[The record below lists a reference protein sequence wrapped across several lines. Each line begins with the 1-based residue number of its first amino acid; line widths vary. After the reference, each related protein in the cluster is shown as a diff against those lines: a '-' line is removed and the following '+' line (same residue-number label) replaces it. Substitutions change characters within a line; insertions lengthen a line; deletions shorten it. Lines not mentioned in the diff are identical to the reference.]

1 MNVNDMSPLKIEL
14 PEDVLKAK
22 WCGDFDRAN
31 RLIDMM
37 LVNPK
42 VPQCLKDRL
51 LIEKDILIQ
60 LPLDYVY
67 PEEEAFKMCCEAIKD
82 FTWEEF
88 QNLIDTS
95 AIDWIYVGG
104 KLHACRRFLDTLLKV
119 HPDLGARAGLPTEE
133 SEERKLLNQNTADM
147 KANGKATWHIHL
159 KGKFKINDEAFR
171 KGEIVKVHYPIPC
184 DAINMKNIELVSTSP
199 ECVKVGAPDEAQRTV
214 YFETAM
220 DENKPF
226 ITEFKYDSTVNY
238 VNLDPEKASPV
249 QPSFDTQEE
258 MPHIRFTPFIKDL
271 CAELKG
277 DETNPV
283 IVARKFYDYCTTNVT
298 YSFMRQY
305 FAITE
310 IPEYAALNL
319 KGDCGVQALLFI
331 TLCRCAGI
339 PARWQSGVFVTP
351 YDVGSHDWAMFY
363 VDPYGWVFADPS
375 FGGSAYRSGNK
386 ERHDFY
392 FGNLDPFR
400 MAANSVFQGALV
412 PEKKFLRIDPYD
424 NQKGEAEYAD
434 RGLMWNECDN
444 EWEIVECRKV
454 D

>member
-22 WCGDFDRAN
+22 WCGDFPRAN

-37 LVNPK
+37 LKNPK
-42 VPQCLKDRL
+42 VPQCLKERL
-51 LIEKDILIQ
+51 TIEKEILKV
-60 LPLDYVY
+60 LDLDYIY
-67 PEEEAFKMCCEAIKD
+67 PEEEAFKMCCEAIRD
-82 FTWEEF
+82 FTREEF
-88 QNLIDTS
+88 DELVDSS

-119 HPDLGARAGLPTEE
+119 HPDLAERAGLPTEE
-133 SEERKLLNQNTADM
+133 SEERKLLNQNIQDM
-147 KANGKATWHIHL
+147 KTNGKATWHIHL
-159 KGKFKINDEAFR
+159 KGNFTVTDEAFR
-171 KGEIVKVHYPIPC
+171 KGETLKVHYPIPC
-184 DAINMKNIELVSTSP
+184 DAINMKNINVVSTTP
-199 ECVKVGAPDEAQRTV
+199 ECVKIGNATDPQRTV
-214 YFETAM
+214 YYEVAM
-220 DENKPF
+220 DENRP
-226 ITEFKYDSTVNY
+226 IVTEFEYDSTVNY
-238 VNLDPEKASPV
+238 VNLDPAKVSPV
-249 QPSFDTQEE
+249 QPSFDTHEE
-258 MPHIRFTPFIKDL
+258 MPHIRFTPFIKAL

-277 DETNPV
+277 EETNPIV
-283 IVARKFYDYCTTNVT
+283 IARRFYDYCTTNVT

-331 TLCRCAGI
+331 TLCHCAGI

-351 YDVGSHDWAMFY
+351 YDCGSHDWAMFY

-375 FGGSAYRSGNK
+375 FGGSAYRAGNK

-400 MAANSVFQGALV
+400 MAANSVFMGQMT
-412 PEKKFLRIDPYD
+412 PEKKHLRHDPYD
-424 NQKGEAEYAD
+424 NQRGEAEYDD
-434 RGLMWNECDN
+434 RGLMWNECEN
-444 EWEIVECRKV
+444 VWEIIECRKV